1 MRQLNHNQDCAG
13 SNVCGINNPE
23 LDTIEK
29 KQYAEDLKQNIAEI
43 EELIKCIKY
52 LQPKPRKK
60 AITKAQFITVRRYGL
75 IIYGFKK
82 TKQMEFTKQEKSAL
96 EWLFIKGME
105 ITNSDKKYEV
115 FDKMYERLVNNL
127 PISGQV

>member
-1 MRQLNHNQDCAG
+1 MQL
-13 SNVCGINNPE
+13 
-23 LDTIEK
+23 
-29 KQYAEDLKQNIAEI
+29 
-43 EELIKCIKY
+43 
-52 LQPKPRKK
+52 
-60 AITKAQFITVRRYGL
+60 TVRRYGL

>member
-1 MRQLNHNQDCAG
+1 
-13 SNVCGINNPE
+13 
-23 LDTIEK
+23 
-29 KQYAEDLKQNIAEI
+29 
-43 EELIKCIKY
+43 
-52 LQPKPRKK
+52 
-60 AITKAQFITVRRYGL
+60 
-75 IIYGFKK
+75 
-82 TKQMEFTKQEKSAL
+82 MEFTKQEKSAL